1 MHLMQ
6 QQQDTKLS
14 LLHEKIQTCLFSLWL
29 LKVSYHVLCLLNVAK
44 TRITYIDV
52 SSVVQML
59 DPELCRSLQGLHA
72 FNGCDSVSAFSG
84 KIKVLALKMV
94 RQSESFQTL
103 FQEIGTEWN
112 ITLS

>member
-1 MHLMQ
+1 MQ

-44 TRITYIDV
+44 TRTTYIDV

-84 KIKVLALKMV
+84 KIKVLALKMA

>member
-1 MHLMQ
+1 MQ

-44 TRITYIDV
+44 TRTTYIDV
-52 SSVVQML
+52 SSVVRML

-72 FNGCDSVSAFSG
+72 FEDGETKQVLPNFISG
-84 KIKVLALKMV
+84 NRYRVEHHI
-94 RQSESFQTL
+94 
-103 FQEIGTEWN
+103 I
-112 ITLS
+112 ITVIIIIINMAITHP